1 VQPIAGLLLDR
12 TVQPIAGLLLDRT
25 VQPIAGLFFL
35 SSSLEL
41 LSVKVTLT
49 LGGEVQKFNSVAE
62 TSAPAFLKSFGYRML
77 GL

>member
-12 TVQPIAGLLLDRT
+12 TVQPITGLLLDRT

-35 SSSLEL
+35 STSLEL
-41 LSVKVTLT
+41 LSVKVALT
-49 LGGEVQKFNSVAE
+49 MGREVQKFNSVAE
-62 TSAPAFLKSFGYRML
+62 TSASASLKSFGYRML